1 MDFELFKKAA
11 VDEAQK
17 LGLTEYELYCETMA
31 DRTAEGFGHELRS
44 FSDSTTGGV
53 SFRCSVDGHLGSAAT
68 QDMTEAAARQLVRQA
83 VENGRFLESDDKAVF
98 APAGGAYAP
107 CPERTVP
114 APDTADLVKTV
125 LSCQEALYAAD
136 PLTRDGCESSVTAF
150 ERTVAIVNSNG
161 VDLSQKVSGCMA
173 FAVSVLQQGEEL
185 EDNYEIASGPL
196 AEMDIRALAKKAAAG
211 ARAKLGAD
219 VASTGTC
226 PVVFSPKAMRS
237 LLGVYFSVF
246 SADNARKGM
255 SRLMDKEGQV
265 IAAETV
271 TLVDDPFYKDAA
283 FPCAFDGEGSPTYTK
298 NIIEKGVLK
307 TLLFDLKTAAALG
320 RTTTGNGARRGYD
333 SPVAIMPTN
342 LYLAPGTLTEDELLE
357 KAGNGVYIDF
367 LGGLHAGADP
377 ISGDFSLQSGGFVIE
392 NGKKTRPV
400 KSFTVAGNFYDLLK
414 NVAALSDKVDMPASG
429 SSISIGSPAVLL
441 EAMSIAGK

>member
-1 MDFELFKKAA
+1 M
-11 VDEAQK
+11 
-17 LGLTEYELYCETMA
+17 
-31 DRTAEGFGHELRS
+31 
-44 FSDSTTGGV
+44 
-53 SFRCSVDGHLGSAAT
+53 
-68 QDMTEAAARQLVRQA
+68 
-83 VENGRFLESDDKAVF
+83 
-98 APAGGAYAP
+98 
-107 CPERTVP
+107 
-114 APDTADLVKTV
+114 
-125 LSCQEALYAAD
+125 
-136 PLTRDGCESSVTAF
+136 
-150 ERTVAIVNSNG
+150 
-161 VDLSQKVSGCMA
+161 
-173 FAVSVLQQGEEL
+173 
-185 EDNYEIASGPL
+185 
-196 AEMDIRALAKKAAAG
+196 
-211 ARAKLGAD
+211 
-219 VASTGTC
+219 
-226 PVVFSPKAMRS
+226 
-237 LLGVYFSVF
+237 
-246 SADNARKGM
+246 
-255 SRLMDKEGQV
+255 
-265 IAAETV
+265 

-414 NVAALSDKVDMPASG
+414 NVAALSNKVDMPASG
-429 SSISIGSPAVLL
+429 GSISIGSPAVLL